1 MLIPD
6 SRLPLRK
13 KRLLL
18 HLIQLVHQ
26 GLQRRAR
33 VVQRECLETRREY
46 RHKARV
52 VSRPVIGRGVQ
63 RHEGGAEVVPGSP
76 RQPPEMMHIEVL
88 PGLGVI
94 ALKRW
99 EVIVFLV

>member
-1 MLIPD
+1 MADMMPAGGREEVLIPD

-26 GLQRRAR
+26 GLERRAR
-33 VVQRECLETRREY
+33 VVQREGLQTRREH
-46 RHKARV
+46 RHEAGV

-63 RHEGGAEVVPGSP
+63 RPRVAPRSCQAARESP
-76 RQPPEMMHIEVL
+76 R
-88 PGLGVI
+88 
-94 ALKRW
+94 RW
-99 EVIVFLV
+99 CTLR